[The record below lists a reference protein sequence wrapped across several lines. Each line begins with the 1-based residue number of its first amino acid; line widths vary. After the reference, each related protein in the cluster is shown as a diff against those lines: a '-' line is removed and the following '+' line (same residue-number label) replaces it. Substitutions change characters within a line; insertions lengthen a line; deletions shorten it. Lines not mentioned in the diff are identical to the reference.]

1 MLIKWNI
8 KYYLLT
14 LVLLVSCGAKKAN
27 STDESENITGSSAI
41 DAAGGS
47 SVAFDADSAFAYLKR
62 QVDFGPRVPNTDA
75 HRLAGDWMV
84 SELKRH
90 GAAVMEQRADLKAF
104 DGTML
109 KARNIFGQFNPDM
122 EDRTLLLAHY
132 DCRPWADEDPDP
144 EKRKQPVDGANDGAS
159 GVAVL
164 LEIARQ
170 LSIDNPGKGI
180 DILFVDA
187 EDWGT
192 EGDDD
197 SWAMGTRYFVEHP
210 IKDGYLPSRVIVADM
225 VGGKGA
231 KFPIEYFSQQSA
243 PALVTTVWNAAAEA
257 GHSALFPRQLGGAV
271 TDDHVEFI
279 KQGIPAVDIIEYH
292 PRSGF
297 NPHWHTSTDNI
308 DNIDKNTLK
317 AVGETILT
325 YIIRN

>member
-1 MLIKWNI
+1 MQNI
-8 KYYLLT
+8 FIIILS

-27 STDESENITGSSAI
+27 STDESEDISGSSATE
-41 DAAGGS
+41 APGGS
-47 SVAFDADSAFAYLKR
+47 SVAFDADSALAYLKK

-75 HRLAGDWMV
+75 HRLAGDWMI

-90 GAAVMEQRADLKAF
+90 GAAVLEQRANLKAF

-170 LSIDNPGKGI
+170 LSNDNPGKGI

-243 PALVTTVWNAAAEA
+243 PALVTTIWNAAAEA

-297 NPHWHTSTDNI
+297 SPHWHTSTDNI

-325 YIIRN
+325 YIMRN

>member
-1 MLIKWNI
+1 MQNI
-8 KYYLLT
+8 FIIILS

-27 STDESENITGSSAI
+27 STDESEDISGSSATE
-41 DAAGGS
+41 APGGS
-47 SVAFDADSAFAYLKR
+47 SVAFDADSALAYLKK

-75 HRLAGDWMV
+75 HRLAGDWMI

-90 GAAVMEQRADLKAF
+90 GAAVLEQRANLKAF

-170 LSIDNPGKGI
+170 LSNDNPGKGI

-243 PALVTTVWNAAAEA
+243 PALVTTIWNAAAEA

-325 YIIRN
+325 YIMRN

>member
-1 MLIKWNI
+1 MQNVFTSILSLI
-8 KYYLLT
+8 
-14 LVLLVSCGAKKAN
+14 LLVSCSAKKAN
-27 STDESENITGSSAI
+27 STDESAGFQDSSEMIAN
-41 DAAGGS
+41 AGEAVS
-47 SVAFDADSAFAYLKR
+47 FDADSAYVYLKK

-109 KARNIFGQFNPDM
+109 KTRNIFGQFNPDM

-243 PALVTTVWNAAAEA
+243 PALVTTIWNAAAEA

-325 YIIRN
+325 YIMRN